1 MRAPWAARSNQSM
14 LKEINPE
21 YSLEGVMLILKLQGH
36 LLQRADSA
44 EKTLTPAKTEGK
56 RRRGWQRMRWISSIT
71 DSITVSLSK
80 LQETVKDRED

>member
-36 LLQRADSA
+36 LLQRADLL
-44 EKTLTPAKTEGK
+44 EKILMLGK
-56 RRRGWQRMRWISSIT
+56 I
-71 DSITVSLSK
+71 K
-80 LQETVKDRED
+80 VKEEQGGRE

>member
-36 LLQRADSA
+36 LPQRADLL
-44 EKTLTPAKTEGK
+44 EKILMLGK
-56 RRRGWQRMRWISSIT
+56 I
-71 DSITVSLSK
+71 K
-80 LQETVKDRED
+80 VKGEQGGRE